1 MISVLIRVEH
11 GVEALAVTLGALV
24 PAVAEGLIADAV
36 VLAPAPDETVASVAE
51 AVGATFLVSPAL
63 SWREGAA
70 LAKREWH
77 LCLSDGDVPT
87 EGWIRTLERFV
98 AFSPPERRFGR
109 LGRRLRNLPER
120 MRRSI
125 GRILAP
131 GTIRAGD
138 LVHRS
143 LWGNPGRARR
153 PVRVAASIERD
164 PVFG

>member
-11 GVEALAVTLGALV
+11 GVEALAVTLRALV

-36 VLAPAPDETVASVAE
+36 VLAPASDETVASVSE
-51 AVGATFLVSPAL
+51 AVGAIFLVSPEL

-77 LCLSDGDVPT
+77 LCLADGDVPS
-87 EGWIRTLERFV
+87 EGWIRSLERFV
-98 AFSPPERRFGR
+98 ALSPPERRFGR
-109 LGRRLRNLPER
+109 LGRRPRNLPER
-120 MRRSI
+120 IRR
-125 GRILAP
+125 LA
-131 GTIRAGD
+131 GTILSPHTVGAGD

-143 LWGNPGRARR
+143 VWSEPGLARR

>member
-11 GVEALAVTLGALV
+11 GVEELAVTLLALV

-36 VLAPAPDETVASVAE
+36 VLAPAPDETVASVAD
-51 AVGATFLVSPAL
+51 AVGATFLVSPEL

-70 LAKREWH
+70 VAKRDWH
-77 LCLSDGDVPT
+77 LCLADGDVPT
-87 EGWIRTLERFV
+87 EGWIRSLERFV
-98 AFSPPERRFGR
+98 AVSPPERRFGR
-109 LGRRLRNLPER
+109 LGRRPRTLPER
-120 MRRSI
+120 IRRV
-125 GRILAP
+125 A
-131 GTIRAGD
+131 GTILSPCTVRAGD

-143 LWGNPGRARR
+143 VWSDQGRARR

>member
-1 MISVLIRVEH
+1 MISVLIRVDH

-51 AVGATFLVSPAL
+51 AVGALFVVSPEL

-70 LAKREWH
+70 IAKREWH
-77 LCLSDGDVPT
+77 LCLADGDVPT
-87 EGWIRTLERFV
+87 EGWIRSLERFV
-98 AFSPPERRFGR
+98 ALSPPERRFGR
-109 LGRRLRNLPER
+109 LGRRPRNLPER
-120 MRRSI
+120 IRRLA
-125 GRILAP
+125 GTILSP
-131 GTIRAGD
+131 HTIRAGD

-143 LWGNPGRARR
+143 VWSEQGPTRR

-164 PVFG
+164 SVFG

>member
-36 VLAPAPDETVASVAE
+36 VLAPAPDETLASVAE
-51 AVGATFLVSPAL
+51 AVGAIFLVSPDM

-70 LAKREWH
+70 VAKRDWY
-77 LCLSDGDVPT
+77 LCLADGDVLT
-87 EGWIRTLERFV
+87 EGWIRSLERFV
-98 AFSPPERRFGR
+98 ALSPPERRFGR
-109 LGRRLRNLPER
+109 LGRRPRTLPER
-120 MRRSI
+120 IRRV
-125 GRILAP
+125 A
-131 GTIRAGD
+131 GTILSPHTVRAGD

-143 LWGNPGRARR
+143 LWSDQDRAHR

-164 PVFG
+164 PAFG